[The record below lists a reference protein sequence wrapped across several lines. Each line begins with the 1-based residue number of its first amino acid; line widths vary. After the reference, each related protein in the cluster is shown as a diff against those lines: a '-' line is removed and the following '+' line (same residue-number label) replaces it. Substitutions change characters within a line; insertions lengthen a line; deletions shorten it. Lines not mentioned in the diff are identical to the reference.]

1 MQIRIL
7 VADDAADFQALR
19 LGGLV
24 DCPYAFTSS
33 YDEEC
38 DLPIEEVAERLAPT
52 EKSIVLGAYDESE
65 LAGLIGLVRER
76 HQKLAHK
83 AFLWGMYVAPHH
95 RRRGIG
101 RELVTEAIKHARRMD
116 GLRQIYLGVNAN
128 NEAAMELYSSMNFE
142 KLWTEPRFMI
152 LDGEFQDEV
161 QMILVL
167 DGT

>member
-7 VADDAADFQALR
+7 VSDDAADFQDLR
-19 LGGLV
+19 LRGLV

-52 EKSIVLGAYDESE
+52 EKSMVLGAYDESE
-65 LAGLIGLVRER
+65 LVGLIGLVRER

-83 AFLWGMYVAPHH
+83 AFLWGMYVVPQH

-101 RELVTEAIKHARRMD
+101 QELVAEAIKYARRMD
-116 GLRQIYLGVNAN
+116 GLRQIYLGVNAS
-128 NEAAMELYSSMNFE
+128 NEAALDLYRTMNFE
-142 KLWTEPRFMI
+142 KQWREPRFMI
-152 LDGEFQDEV
+152 LDGEFQGEV

-167 DGT
+167 DET